1 MVASGH
7 GVSSRPVSTS
17 LRPRTVCI
25 KKGRETIASICA
37 LNEQIEVQIES
48 ENSGMRSRST
58 GNNGTGNASWRRIK
72 KNPTTRSPTS
82 SAPISFSDCPC
93 ANPLSA
99 VINKPNVKAFII
111 ALGRSKRGLLLRDEL
126 GGKKR
131 IASSRAMIPNGTLIR
146 NSHFHEAIERIA
158 AAIVGPAA
166 EDTATIKELIPIPR
180 PSWR

>member
-1 MVASGH
+1 M
-7 GVSSRPVSTS
+7 
-17 LRPRTVCI
+17 

-82 SAPISFSDCPC
+82 SAPINFSDCPC

-99 VINKPNVKAFII
+99 VINKPNVKAFIT
-111 ALGRSKRGLLLRDEL
+111 ALGRSKRGLLPREEL

-131 IASSRAMIPNGTLIR
+131 IASSRAMIPSGTLIR
-146 NSHFHEAIERIA
+146 NSHFHDEIERIA
-158 AAIVGPAA
+158 AAMVGPAA
-166 EDTATIKELIPIPR
+166 EETATIKELIPIPR